1 MIVYRST
8 DYQSETTV
16 TAIPEE
22 LLQPE
27 SAGSLSSASCDRL
40 LILRSG
46 QSELF
51 LCSRIRENSVRFCSR
66 TRESSVRFRGRH
78 PNSHE
83 SGYSQHTLLTG

>member
-8 DYQSETTV
+8 DYQSDTTV

-40 LILRSG
+40 LKKLLRLVSG
-46 QSELF
+46 TPWRLIF
-51 LCSRIRENSVRFCSR
+51 TRFQCR
-66 TRESSVRFRGRH
+66 
-78 PNSHE
+78 
-83 SGYSQHTLLTG
+83 L